1 MCTFRVVFNAPPVP
15 RRPLRIPAE
24 NTGQGPFC
32 PWEAQRESTCWDQTD
47 PLSPIIKNWRGSKN
61 GSACHRF
68 NEAAVAPIA
77 LKPTLGEPEQ
87 KFWQIS
93 ASEIR
98 NVTLYTWK
106 S

>member
-1 MCTFRVVFNAPPVP
+1 MCTFRVVFNAPHCPDARCGSRLKTPVRVFFARGRHKENP
-15 RRPLRIPAE
+15 HAGIKLIRCRPSSRI
-24 NTGQGPFC
+24 G
-32 PWEAQRESTCWDQTD
+32 
-47 PLSPIIKNWRGSKN
+47 GSKN

-68 NEAAVAPIA
+68 NEAEVAPIA